1 MKLLRYLSYA
11 LGGVA
16 LLTIIALLVVY
27 GLSERALASARVSQ
41 PLKLAQP
48 TAAQLADGPHML
60 RVLGCQGCHGDKL
73 QGENF
78 LNDPKLATV
87 YAPNLTLLAAHSTDA
102 QLDRAIRQGIGTDG
116 RALIIMP
123 SQSYQFL
130 SDQESAALIA
140 AIRQFAKTGADQPH
154 RSIGPVGRIG
164 LVSGKFFTTPQLAA
178 QYRQT
183 RLPNLGPQF
192 AAGRHFAEIK
202 CSECH
207 GPDLKGKEVEPGV
220 VSSDLSIV
228 GAYDLEQFKTL
239 LRTGVPPS
247 RKKLG
252 LMAEVATS
260 DFAHLTDEEIADTH
274 AYLAEWA
281 RRQP

>member
-1 MKLLRYLSYA
+1 MKLLRYLGYA
-11 LGGVA
+11 FGGLA
-16 LLTIIALLVVY
+16 LLAVIAALVVY
-27 GLSERALASARVSQ
+27 GLSERALANAPAAK

-73 QGENF
+73 EGRNF

-87 YAPNLTLLAAHSTDA
+87 YAPNLTMLAARSTDA
-102 QLDRAIRQGIGTDG
+102 QLDRAIRQGIGADG
-116 RALIIMP
+116 RALVIMP

-130 SDQESAALIA
+130 TDQESAALIA
-140 AIRQFAKTGADQPH
+140 AIRAFAKNGAEQPH
-154 RSIGPVGRIG
+154 RSIGPLGRIG
-164 LVSGKFFTTPQLAA
+164 LLGGKFFTAPQLAA
-178 QYRQT
+178 QYRQSP
-183 RLPNLGPQF
+183 LPDLGPRF
-192 AAGRHFAEIK
+192 AGGRHFVEIK

-207 GPDLKGKEVEPGV
+207 GADLKGKELEPGV

-252 LMAEVATS
+252 LMKEVATT
-260 DFAHLTDEEIADTH
+260 DFAHLTDKEIADTH